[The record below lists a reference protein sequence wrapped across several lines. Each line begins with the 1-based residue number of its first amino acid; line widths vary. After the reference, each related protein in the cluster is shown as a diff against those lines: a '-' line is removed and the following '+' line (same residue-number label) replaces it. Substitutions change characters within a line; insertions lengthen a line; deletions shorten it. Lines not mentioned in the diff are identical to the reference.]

1 MEQTKLKRGRPRKI
15 IGSIPDKDTT
25 FALEGDKEQAEVSD
39 TSTKSDIPAKP
50 NETSDA
56 KAKKLQFKYDNIDK
70 IREQQNARY
79 EKIKG
84 ELALRRLMNT
94 VFSDKYTNDQRLQLL
109 KELNNKLNIN

>member
-1 MEQTKLKRGRPRKI
+1 MEQGKLKRGRPRKI
-15 IGSIPDKDTT
+15 IGSIPDK
-25 FALEGDKEQAEVSD
+25 EPEAEVSD

-94 VFSDKYTNDQRLQLL
+94 VFSDKYTDDQRLQLL

>member
-1 MEQTKLKRGRPRKI
+1 MEPTKLKRGRPRKI
-15 IGSIPDKDTT
+15 IGSIPDKDT
-25 FALEGDKEQAEVSD
+25 LKEQAEVSD
-39 TSTKSDIPAKP
+39 PSTKSDIPVKP
-50 NETSDA
+50 TETPDA
-56 KAKKLQFKYDNIDK
+56 KAKRLQFKYDNIDK

-94 VFSDKYTNDQRLQLL
+94 VFSDKYTDDQRLQLL

>member
-1 MEQTKLKRGRPRKI
+1 MEQGKLKRGRPRKI
-15 IGSIPDKDTT
+15 IGSIQNIEP
-25 FALEGDKEQAEVSD
+25 EAEVSD
-39 TSTKSDIPAKP
+39 TSTKSDIPVKP

-94 VFSDKYTNDQRLQLL
+94 VFSDKYTDDQRLQLL
-109 KELNNKLNIN
+109 KELSNKLNIN

>member
-1 MEQTKLKRGRPRKI
+1 MEPTKLKRGRPRKI
-15 IGSIPDKDTT
+15 TGPVPDTT
-25 FALEGDKEQAEVSD
+25 MQDKEPEAEVSH
-39 TSTKSDIPAKP
+39 TSTKSDIPVKP
-50 NETSDA
+50 TETSDA

-94 VFSDKYTNDQRLQLL
+94 VFSDKYTDDQRLQLL

>member
-1 MEQTKLKRGRPRKI
+1 MESTTKLKRGRPRKI
-15 IGSIPDKDTT
+15 IGPVPDKDTT
-25 FALEGDKEQAEVSD
+25 FQDKEQVEVSD
-39 TSTKSDIPAKP
+39 TSTKSDIPVKP
-50 NETSDA
+50 TEGSDA

-94 VFSDKYTNDQRLQLL
+94 VFSDKYTDDQRLQLL